1 MKGPDQMTKLNN
13 PKFRSVQVC
22 FEAACKASRD
32 HSALAAEAFAKYGD
46 HGAQISGC
54 VRDHFPEDVK
64 NALRKLAATVTLNSQ
79 SAYDMRP
86 ARVRTATIRQ
96 LGREVAT
103 RDGSGFYGPQA
114 NR

>member
-1 MKGPDQMTKLNN
+1 MPKLLNT
-13 PKFRSVQVC
+13 PKLRASQIC

-32 HSALAAEAFAKYGD
+32 HSALAADAFTKYGD

-64 NALRKLAATVTLNSQ
+64 NALRKLASLVTLNSQ

-86 ARVRTATIRQ
+86 ARVRTATIRR
-96 LGREVAT
+96 LGQEVAT
-103 RDGSGFYGPQA
+103 RDGSGFYGPQPLH
-114 NR
+114 